1 MKALQ
6 YRFIKGMLL
15 LLFVSLINTM
25 AVAQDSKSDQSEEN
39 ASVKAM
45 IDAKRYLFKAQ
56 SAHPTRGRVVQLN
69 SEYDLKITPDTIRS
83 YLPYYGRAYSAPI
96 GESEGPLDFVSKDFE
111 YNQQD
116 RKKGGWDIT
125 IKPKDGKG
133 VREMFLTVFEN
144 GTASLRVSSNN
155 REPISFNGHIQ
166 EK

>member
-6 YRFIKGMLL
+6 YWFIKGALL
-15 LLFVSLINTM
+15 LLFVSLINTI
-25 AVAQDSKSDQSEEN
+25 AAAQDSKSDQSKEN
-39 ASVKAM
+39 ANVKAM
-45 IDAKRYLFKAQ
+45 VDAKRYLFKAQ

-155 REPISFNGHIQ
+155 REPISFNGHIL

>member
-6 YRFIKGMLL
+6 YRFMKGALL
-15 LLFVSLINTM
+15 LLFVSAITIV
-25 AVAQDSKSDQSEEN
+25 AAQDSKSNQSEEN
-39 ASVKAM
+39 ANVKAM
-45 IDAKRYLFKAQ
+45 VDAKRYLFKAQ

-111 YNQQD
+111 YKQQD

>member
-6 YRFIKGMLL
+6 YRFLKGGLL
-15 LLFVSLINTM
+15 LLVSLFSLT
-25 AVAQDSKSDQSEEN
+25 VLAQDSKNNKSEEN
-39 ASVKAM
+39 ANVKAM

-69 SEYDLKITPDTIRS
+69 TEYDLKISPDTIQS

-96 GESEGPLDFVSKDFE
+96 GESGGPMDFVSKDFE
-111 YNQQD
+111 YSQKD

-133 VREMFLTVFEN
+133 VREMFLSVFEN
-144 GTASLRVSSNN
+144 GSASLRVTSNN
-155 REPISFNGHIQ
+155 REPISYNGFIA